1 VAKTD
6 RPVGRIFY
14 RIAWSEEGVHPLMP
28 TELQPQVRSSA
39 NPLVFVHGD
48 FGDGFESWS
57 VPCEQIGKR
66 HRTVVIDRPGF
77 GEDLP
82 ADARFSI
89 ADEARALL
97 DALADM
103 DIHSF
108 HLVGHSYGGLI
119 ALEIAATRSDSVRS
133 LHLIEPPLLDLLPE
147 DPDVREMDRRVRWI
161 VEHHAELGDEAATEA
176 FFAMIGGERIV
187 ERLRGTPDWTRV
199 CAHATRFARGEPA
212 GSYPSSSLA
221 RLTGEIPIALYTG
234 GRSHPALRLIA
245 QQLASRIEGAR
256 LVDVPEAGHA
266 VQMAKEVFVD
276 ALTDLVQ
283 YADLAWPE
291 RGSVARSE
299 ANGE

>member
-1 VAKTD
+1 
-6 RPVGRIFY
+6 
-14 RIAWSEEGVHPLMP
+14 MP
-28 TELQPQVRSSA
+28 TEPQSQVRSNV
-39 NPLVFVHGD
+39 NPLVLVHGD

-57 VPCEQIGKR
+57 VACERIGKR
-66 HRTVVIDRPGF
+66 RRTVVFDRPGF
-77 GEDLP
+77 GEDLS

-89 ADEARALL
+89 ADEARVLL

-103 DIHSF
+103 AIQSF

-119 ALEIAATRSDSVRS
+119 ALEMAAMRPDSVRS

-161 VEHHAELGDEAATEA
+161 VEHHVELGDEAATEA
-176 FFAMIGGERIV
+176 FFAMIGGERMV
-187 ERLRGTPDWTRV
+187 ERLRSMPDWTRL
-199 CAHATRFARGEPA
+199 CTYATRFARSEPA
-212 GSYPSSSLA
+212 GSYPSSTLG
-221 RLTGEIPIALYTG
+221 RLTGEIPVALYTG

-245 QQLASRIEGAR
+245 QELANRIEGAR

-276 ALTDLVQ
+276 ALFDLVQ
-283 YADLAWPE
+283 NADLAWPE
-291 RGSVARSE
+291 RNSVACSE